1 MVFLQAAIAKK
12 GVGLAKK
19 GLSKVGI
26 GKSKSGHKRRRKSPI
41 QRLLRAKIE
50 GRIMREKIKVI
61 NAVR

>member
-1 MVFLQAAIAKK
+1 MVYGMIAKK
-12 GVGLAKK
+12 GIGIAKK
-19 GLSKVGI
+19 GLSKGGI
-26 GKSKSGHKRRRKSPI
+26 GKGKGKGKRRRKSPI

>member
-1 MVFLQAAIAKK
+1 MPIASM
-12 GVGLAKK
+12 L
-19 GLSKVGI
+19 LSKGARKIAGKVAGKVVGKKI
-26 GKSKSGHKRRRKSPI
+26 GNKRRRKSPI